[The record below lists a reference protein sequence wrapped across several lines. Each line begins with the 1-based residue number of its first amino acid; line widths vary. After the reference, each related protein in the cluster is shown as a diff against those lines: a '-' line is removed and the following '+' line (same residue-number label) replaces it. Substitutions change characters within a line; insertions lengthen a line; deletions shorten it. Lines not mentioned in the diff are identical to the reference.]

1 MHKEHRVATEKM
13 AMTSLL
19 IQEGSWK
26 LWPLERTLATMDA
39 TRADVEDTISFDRH
53 ITLWVCLPR
62 RRRCFMA
69 SELKYASDIK
79 SIRWLALK
87 STHEKTNGANNA
99 QGTEDYH

>member
-39 TRADVEDTISFDRH
+39 TRA
-53 ITLWVCLPR
+53 P
-62 RRRCFMA
+62 A
-69 SELKYASDIK
+69 AYAQRTQSC
-79 SIRWLALK
+79 
-87 STHEKTNGANNA
+87 
-99 QGTEDYH
+99 